1 MANQIHLKV
10 ANQPRHFK
18 FPKREFGTS
27 TIAKRSFQS
36 SWFDKWTWLHYNE
49 QRDLAFCYLC
59 QQAVKENKLQWASNS
74 DDAFIQRGFSNWKAA
89 VDKFSQHEKSKCH
102 KESILKIITAPSTM
116 EDVAESLSKQVE
128 LNRIIQLQTFLQQL
142 MNITA
147 VYIFNHWTELL
158 PVFKKDLI
166 NQAIGYTL
174 TCKIFC

>member
-128 LNRIIQLQTFLQQL
+128 LNRIIQLQPSY
-142 MNITA
+142 N
-147 VYIFNHWTELL
+147 N
-158 PVFKKDLI
+158 
-166 NQAIGYTL
+166 
-174 TCKIFC
+174 